1 MRTLLCLL
9 LAALVLTGCAARPRS
24 GAETPTVAPSAS
36 AAEPTP
42 DAAPQPTAE
51 PAPAPSP
58 APAAAMPPE
67 VPLETWA
74 AAMPR
79 QPEYTIAT
87 AEAAIDRRD
96 ARIAWPEGL
105 TLYMASWTGTLEEAA
120 AAYGIPLETL
130 TALNPD
136 AQRQD
141 LGNGMSAYTDL
152 KLSDGPCE
160 LPREPVKL
168 VTVSTPWVEFRAEQS
183 NTYEVPAALDDQA
196 AACLATA
203 YDFIQEHARM
213 HVGIDPSELL
223 ADGPW
228 YASTDGALFT
238 RYTDLEQYLLTI
250 FTPESCDAYLGGP
263 LPADTESYSYSGGY
277 YYRGEGDRICFV
289 TGDSGSFIG
298 YCGAVYTRPEL
309 QPDGSLLFW
318 QIELTIES
326 EDFAGWAEDKTY
338 TPDTARAVPVRL
350 VPTDAGWR
358 VAEVSALG

>member
-1 MRTLLCLL
+1 MRALLCLL

-24 GAETPTVAPSAS
+24 GAETPTAAPSAS

-87 AEAAIDRRD
+87 AEAAIDRSD

-105 TLYMASWTGTLEEAA
+105 TLYMAPWTGTLEEAA

-213 HVGIDPSELL
+213 HVGIDPSEPL

-250 FTPESCDAYLGGP
+250 FTPEAAMPTWAARCRR
-263 LPADTESYSYSGGY
+263 TQ
-277 YYRGEGDRICFV
+277 RV
-289 TGDSGSFIG
+289 TATAAAITT
-298 YCGAVYTRPEL
+298 GARE
-309 QPDGSLLFW
+309 
-318 QIELTIES
+318 
-326 EDFAGWAEDKTY
+326 
-338 TPDTARAVPVRL
+338 TASVL
-350 VPTDAGWR
+350 
-358 VAEVSALG
+358 